1 MLTAQIWQ
9 AALTLLLKHQ
19 ETGCGRLKEQL
30 NLILEQIE
38 LHEPIGA
45 ELRSLLNRSL

>member
-1 MLTAQIWQ
+1 MLTPDIWQ

-30 NLILEQIE
+30 NLVLAQIE
-38 LHEPIGA
+38 LQEPIGP